1 MGNSK
6 SKVEDKSDIHKPTTI
21 DKLNEYK
28 VQFDI
33 LKNSIEKIHSED
45 GDISHDKIDKFVE
58 EMMLNKNINI
68 GYLPDYVEKQ
78 IYKNIFSYM
87 MNMFKEI
94 ILNSKIQVVG
104 HEITISIK
112 PINEIN
118 EKIEHKTL

>member
-6 SKVEDKSDIHKPTTI
+6 SKVEDESDIDKPTTI
-21 DKLNEYK
+21 NKLDEYK

-45 GDISHDKIDKFVE
+45 GNISQDKIDKFVE

-78 IYKNIFSYM
+78 RYKNIFSYM

-94 ILNSKIQVVG
+94 ILNSKIQVMD
-104 HEITISIK
+104 HEIKIYIK
-112 PINEIN
+112 
-118 EKIEHKTL
+118 KIKDIKDIK

>member
-1 MGNSK
+1 MGNGK
-6 SKVEDKSDIHKPTTI
+6 SKVEDKTNIDKPNI

-45 GDISHDKIDKFVE
+45 GDISQDKIDKFVE

-94 ILNSKIQVVG
+94 ILNSRIQVVG

-112 PINEIN
+112 PINDIN
-118 EKIEHKTL
+118 EKIEKTL

>member
-1 MGNSK
+1 
-6 SKVEDKSDIHKPTTI
+6 
-21 DKLNEYK
+21 
-28 VQFDI
+28 
-33 LKNSIEKIHSED
+33 
-45 GDISHDKIDKFVE
+45 
-58 EMMLNKNINI
+58 MLNKNINI

>member
-6 SKVEDKSDIHKPTTI
+6 SKVEDKTNIDKPNI

-45 GDISHDKIDKFVE
+45 GDISQDKIDKFVE

-94 ILNSKIQVVG
+94 ILNSRIQVVG

-112 PINEIN
+112 PINDIN
-118 EKIEHKTL
+118 EKIEKTL